1 MFFWDGDGDGL
12 VFFFSRYQQ
21 KALQKLRFIYV
32 FSLLNRSLTI
42 PMNPE
47 RFCLGMLDESSVK
60 CFSQLF
66 LGPPKWQSVLVIRW
80 FLGYLSWAQ

>member
-1 MFFWDGDGDGL
+1 MGTVWC
-12 VFFFSRYQQ
+12 VFFKIPAVS
-21 KALQKLRFIYV
+21 ALQKLRFIYV
-32 FSLLNRSLTI
+32 FSLLNRNLTI

-60 CFSQLF
+60 CSSQLL

-80 FLGYLSWAQ
+80 F